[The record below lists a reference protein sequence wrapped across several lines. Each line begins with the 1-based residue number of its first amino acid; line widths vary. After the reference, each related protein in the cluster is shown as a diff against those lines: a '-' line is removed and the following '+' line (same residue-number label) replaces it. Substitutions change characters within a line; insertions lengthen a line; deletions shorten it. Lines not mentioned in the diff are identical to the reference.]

1 MPSLKLGTTVGTV
14 ASEETS
20 APDIF
25 VGKEEINENIERCV
39 ETSLADTP
47 VPTGVL
53 TTTIKHSI
61 ISTAV

>member
-1 MPSLKLGTTVGTV
+1 MGTV

-47 VPTGVL
+47 VPTAVL